1 MSSHAVTDKLPPRR
15 SRASRLRQQSPRLSQ
30 ARAPWLFMAPSLIV
44 LAIFVVYPMVRAAY
58 LSFTKYGLLKP
69 PVWVGLENYQR
80 LLHDPQATNA
90 LANTLVYAAATTVVS
105 IALAFVLAVL
115 LNVKF
120 FGRGFARTAIFVPY
134 IISMGVI
141 AISWTFLLNPDIGL
155 LSYWLQSVGID
166 AGQGWLRNP
175 NLAPVTVIA
184 VGVWKNLG
192 FYVVIFLA
200 GMQSIPQ
207 EINESASVEGAGPI
221 RRHVVITWPLLS
233 NQVMLVAIVA
243 TITNVQVFD
252 QIYVMTQG
260 GPFFRTESI
269 VTLIYR
275 TGFTELDFGYASAL
289 SFVLLLLLLVLSLAQ
304 LAYFRGK
311 AVSY

>member
-1 MSSHAVTDKLPPRR
+1 M
-15 SRASRLRQQSPRLSQ
+15 
-30 ARAPWLFMAPSLIV
+30 I
-44 LAIFVVYPMVRAAY
+44 RAAY

-69 PVWVGLENYQR
+69 PVWVGLENYER

-90 LANTLVYAAATTVVS
+90 LANTLVYAAATTVAS

-134 IISMGVI
+134 IVSMGVI

-175 NLAPVTVIA
+175 NLALVTVIA

-304 LAYFRGK
+304 LAYFRGR